1 MDSKKTI
8 LVTGAS
14 GMIGSHVVQ
23 GLLDAG
29 YIVVGLDRNTSKIEC
44 SNYTHCVVDL
54 GDLDTITGIM
64 KQYKVNRVIHLAALA
79 HAQDGSEFT
88 WNDYYHL
95 NVECAKNVFKAACS
109 VPVLFISTVDVYGFT
124 DGVVD
129 SETPTRPVSNYA
141 KSKVMAE
148 NECKKLNSFDI
159 YRLTPVY
166 TDSIKRDIQKRYYL
180 KYPKI
185 AYQIGEGT
193 EYEILNVKVVVK
205 TIVDWCCSNP
215 KREVKIIK
223 DPIRMFTPDYIMK
236 EKAEGRANI
245 VLWFPK
251 WLVNMGYLII
261 KGLTG
266 ENKYTYLIN
275 KAVHPLRTR

>member
-1 MDSKKTI
+1 MDLKKNI

-29 YIVVGLDRNTSKIEC
+29 YTVVGLDRNNGKIE
-44 SNYTHCVVDL
+44 SSRYTHCVVDL
-54 GDLDTITGIM
+54 GDLDAITNIIE
-64 KQYKVNRVIHLAALA
+64 QYKVNKVIHLAALA

-95 NVECAKNVFKAACS
+95 NVECARNVFTAACS
-109 VPVLFISTVDVYGFT
+109 IPVLFISTVDVYGFT
-124 DGVVD
+124 NGVVD

-141 KSKVMAE
+141 KSKEMAE
-148 NECKKLNSFDI
+148 HECKKLNYFDI
-159 YRLTPVY
+159 YRLAPVY
-166 TDSIKRDIQKRYYL
+166 TDTVKRDIQKRYYL
-180 KYPKI
+180 KYPSI
-185 AYQIGEGT
+185 AYQIGKGT
-193 EYEILNVKVVVK
+193 EYEILNVSGVVK
-205 TIVDWCCSNP
+205 AIVDWCFSNP
-215 KREVKIIK
+215 KGEVKIIK
-223 DPIRMFTPDYIMK
+223 DPIRMFTPDYIRK

-251 WLVNMGYLII
+251 WLVNIGYLII

-275 KAVHPLRTR
+275 KAVHPLRSR